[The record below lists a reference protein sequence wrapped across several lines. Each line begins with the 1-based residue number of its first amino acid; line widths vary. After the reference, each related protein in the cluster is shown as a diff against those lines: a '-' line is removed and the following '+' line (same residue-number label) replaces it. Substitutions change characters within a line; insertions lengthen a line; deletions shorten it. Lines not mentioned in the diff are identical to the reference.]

1 VTEYVSLIC
10 ELKFLGKFSTKKQIT
25 GPHAFAFVV
34 LAKDM
39 LLLAVLVK
47 GETMERTM
55 M

>member
-1 VTEYVSLIC
+1 MTEYLSLIS
-10 ELKFLGKFSTKKQIT
+10 EVKILGKFATKKQIT
-25 GPHAFAFVV
+25 GPHDFAFVV

-47 GETMERTM
+47 GETVERTM

>member
-1 VTEYVSLIC
+1 
-10 ELKFLGKFSTKKQIT
+10 LGKFSTKKQIT
-25 GPHAFAFVV
+25 WPHAFAFVV

-39 LLLAVLVK
+39 LLLAIFVK

>member
-1 VTEYVSLIC
+1 VKSKFWGSLPP
-10 ELKFLGKFSTKKQIT
+10 KNKSLGHM
-25 GPHAFAFVV
+25 PFAFVV

>member
-1 VTEYVSLIC
+1 MTESVSLIC
-10 ELKFLGKFSTKKQIT
+10 ELNFLGRFATKNQIT
-25 GPHAFAFVV
+25 GPHAFSFFV

-39 LLLAVLVK
+39 LLLAVLFK